1 MPRGSLVCIVDDDDS
16 VRESLRSLFASTGIT
31 TLTFSS
37 AELFLAS
44 NRLGDVACLVL
55 DVCMPGITGPELQ
68 RELLA
73 RQARIPVVFITATT
87 DAGPREQALRDGALE
102 YLTKPFDEDG
112 LLDIVR
118 AAIAAS
124 AQNETIGP

>member
-44 NRLGDVACLVL
+44 NRLADVACLVL
-55 DVCMPGITGPELQ
+55 DVRMPGITGPELQ
-68 RELLA
+68 RELLV
-73 RQARIPVVFITATT
+73 RQAGIPVVFITATT
-87 DAGPREQALRDGALE
+87 DAGTREQALRDGALE

-124 AQNETIGP
+124 TQNEPIAP